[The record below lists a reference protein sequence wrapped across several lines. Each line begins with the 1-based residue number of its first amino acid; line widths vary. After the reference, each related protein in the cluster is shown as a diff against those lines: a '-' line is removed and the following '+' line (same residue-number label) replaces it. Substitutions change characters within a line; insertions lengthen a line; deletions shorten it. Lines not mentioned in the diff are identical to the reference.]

1 MMRQFP
7 SSCYY
12 LPKREADDNKQ
23 FETATSSTDISL
35 TVALLIQL
43 VKHVYETFIE
53 ASSFSIQ
60 ASQTLITTGEDKTDQ
75 LGALHFAARII
86 VSLTEL

>member
-7 SSCYY
+7 FSCYY

-60 ASQTLITTGEDKTDQ
+60 ASQTLIMTGEDQTDQ